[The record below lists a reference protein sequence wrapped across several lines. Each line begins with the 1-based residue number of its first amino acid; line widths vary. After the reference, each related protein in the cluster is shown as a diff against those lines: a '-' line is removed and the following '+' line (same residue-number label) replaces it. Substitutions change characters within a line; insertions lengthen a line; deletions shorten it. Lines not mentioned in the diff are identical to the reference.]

1 MGATNPGNIRERS
14 VQYYQTASG
23 GCPFRDWR
31 SGIKDARIK
40 AAVDTRIA
48 RLRVGN
54 FGDSRPVGKGVS
66 ESVIDVGPGY
76 RVFYR
81 IHGDVILLLNGGD
94 ESNQS
99 AAIERAI
106 SFWSDYK
113 ERTS

>member
-1 MGATNPGNIRERS
+1 MGATIPSNIRERG

-23 GCPFRDWR
+23 ACPFRVWR
-31 SGIKDARIK
+31 SGIRDSAVK

-48 RLRVGN
+48 RFRLGN
-54 FGDSRPVGKGVS
+54 FGDSRPIGKGVS

-76 RVFYR
+76 RIFYR
-81 IHGDVILLLNGGD
+81 IHGDVVILLNGGD
-94 ESNQS
+94 KSNQS
-99 AAIERAI
+99 AAIKRAI